1 MGWMTDPATTAT
13 ALPGRNDPCWCGS
26 GRKYKKCHA
35 SRDRGGGRGGSTAV
49 ESAPDAARIAG
60 RVRPGR
66 IGPTREVP
74 ASIDRPPYVDNGGVP
89 PEPRQPATP
98 HSPEVIERMRRAGRA
113 AREVLE
119 ALGPHVV
126 PGVTTD
132 ELDAVAHEHAVRL
145 GAYPSPLGYHGFPKS
160 VCTSVNEVICH
171 GIPDDRPLAEGDIVN
186 VDVTVYLDG
195 VHGDTSTM
203 FRVGEVD
210 ADTDRLLVTTEAALA
225 AGIDASRPDVPLRE
239 VGRAIQQVAESE
251 GLGVV
256 RTFVGHGIGTDF
268 HAEPTVYHYD
278 EPEATLVLQPG
289 MTFTIEPMLNLGT
302 WRHVLW
308 DDGWTA
314 VTADLQ
320 PSAQMEHTVLVTEGE
335 PELLTVTDATEPPRD
350 RRAETR

>member
-1 MGWMTDPATTAT
+1 MTDPTTVAV
-13 ALPGRNDPCWCGS
+13 PGRNDPCWCGS

-35 SRDRGGGRGGSTAV
+35 GRERSGRLAGR
-49 ESAPDAARIAG
+49 SADTQPDPERIAG
-60 RVRPGR
+60 RVKPGR
-66 IGPTREVP
+66 IGPLREVP
-74 ASIDRPPYVDNGGVP
+74 ADIARPPYVENEGVP
-89 PEPRQPATP
+89 PSPRRPPTPQEPET
-98 HSPEVIERMRRAGRA
+98 IERMRRAGRA

-119 ALGPHVV
+119 ALEPHVK

-132 ELDAVAHEHAVRL
+132 ELDAIAHEHAVRL

-171 GIPDDRPLAEGDIVN
+171 GIPDDRPLEEGDIVN
-186 VDVTVYLDG
+186 VDVTLYLEG

-203 FRVGEVD
+203 FRVGEVEPEK
-210 ADTDRLLVTTEAALA
+210 DRLIVATEAALA
-225 AGIDASRPDVPLRE
+225 AGIAAARSGAQLRE
-239 VGRAIQQVAESE
+239 IGRAIQHVAEGE

-256 RTFVGHGIGTDF
+256 RTFVGHGVGADF

-302 WRHVLW
+302 WRHVMW

-320 PSAQMEHTVLVTEGE
+320 PSAQMEHTLLVTESK
-335 PELLTVTDATEPPRD
+335 PELLTCTDATEPPRD
-350 RRAETR
+350 RRA

>member
-1 MGWMTDPATTAT
+1 MVPMSDPAAPT

-26 GRKYKKCHA
+26 GRKYKRCHA
-35 SRDRGGGRGGSTAV
+35 GGERGARGHPAGETA
-49 ESAPDAARIAG
+49 PHPQRIAE
-60 RVRPGR
+60 RIKPGR
-66 IGPTREVP
+66 ISPTREVP
-74 ASIDRPPYVDNGGVP
+74 ADIPRPPYVDNNGVP
-89 PEPRQPATP
+89 PQPRRPVAPQQ
-98 HSPEVIERMRRAGRA
+98 PEVLARMRRAGRA

-119 ALGPHVV
+119 AVGAHVE

-132 ELDAVAHEHAVRL
+132 ELDAVVHEHALGL

-186 VDVTVYLDG
+186 VDVTLYLDG

-210 ADTDRLLVTTEAALA
+210 AEKKRLIVATEAALA
-225 AGIDASRPDVPLRE
+225 AGIEAARAGAPLRDI
-239 VGRAIQQVAESE
+239 GRAIQGVAEAE
-251 GLGVV
+251 RLGVV

-278 EPEATLVLQPG
+278 EPEATLRLEPG
-289 MTFTIEPMLNLGT
+289 MTFTIEPMLNLGS

-308 DDGWTA
+308 EDGWTA

-320 PSAQMEHTVLVTEGE
+320 PSAQMEHTLLVTEDE
-335 PELLTVTDATEPPRD
+335 PELLTATDATQPPRD
-350 RRAETR
+350 RR